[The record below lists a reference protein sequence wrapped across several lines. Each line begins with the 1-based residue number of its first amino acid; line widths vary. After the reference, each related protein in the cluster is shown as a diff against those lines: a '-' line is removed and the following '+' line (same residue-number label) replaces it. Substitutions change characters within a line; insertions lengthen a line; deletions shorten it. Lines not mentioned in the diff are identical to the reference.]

1 MKVLVLSPYA
11 ARIAGTLAREGD
23 TVIPWTDPVDPAFL
37 AENTIDWVVSYGYRH
52 ILKPEVVAACEDR
65 IVNLH
70 ISLLPWNRGKDPNF
84 WSFFDGTPKG
94 VTIHR
99 IDDGIDSGPVLVQR
113 GVRFAESETLATS
126 YARLRGE
133 MDSLFDKVWRDVKDG
148 RYAAWPRFGAAGSY
162 HRERDKD
169 AYFEPLP
176 LRWET
181 PTADIEA
188 LGRRVRAAGG
198 KDAAKGRGLG

>member
-1 MKVLVLSPYA
+1 VKVLVLSPYP

-23 TVIPWTDPVDPAFL
+23 TVMSWTDPIDRAFL
-37 AENTIDWVVSYGYRH
+37 AENMIDWVVSYGYRH

-148 RYAAWPRFGAAGSY
+148 RYTIRPHFGAGSY
-162 HRERDKD
+162 HRARDKD
-169 AYFEPLP
+169 AYFESLP
-176 LRWET
+176 LGWGT
-181 PTADIEA
+181 PTADVEA

-198 KDAAKGRGLG
+198 KDAATGRALE